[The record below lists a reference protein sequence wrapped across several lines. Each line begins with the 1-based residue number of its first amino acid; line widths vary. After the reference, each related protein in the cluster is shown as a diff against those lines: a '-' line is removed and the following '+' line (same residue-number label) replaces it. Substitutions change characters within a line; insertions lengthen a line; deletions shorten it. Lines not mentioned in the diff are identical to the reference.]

1 MSKLNQ
7 NFGDG
12 FDFPVIRP
20 EILSFV
26 SKPFDATS
34 AIIDVP
40 TTIDKRFSLLGVKLL
55 DLRLRFT
62 VAIMEKQMKINTAFK
77 WNFSKML
84 YIG

>member
-62 VAIMEKQMKINTAFK
+62 VCNENKYSVQVEFFQNALHRLIN
-77 WNFSKML
+77 
-84 YIG
+84 